1 MAVTFTTDLFNYMD
15 TVTQQFVA
23 SNLSVII
30 TTVTPLIGLALTG
43 KLIID
48 GVFTIA
54 RPNGAPLNDLIGKFI
69 TWALIISFASAGG
82 WYQNELAD
90 VAMKLPD
97 QFAKVLV
104 INGHTG
110 GTQATMGNSIDNAI
124 RDGMKVARD
133 AFDNADI
140 YSGSGLAAL
149 VLAIC
154 VILSTVVICG
164 VGAGLVLM
172 SKMMLAITV
181 CFGPIFIFLLLFK
194 SLQGMFNKWLGSVIN
209 YGLIVILLSMVFG
222 LMIKF
227 FQKSLDA
234 VTAANADSSLLGPV
248 FACLLIMIVTWLIL
262 QRIPELASRWGDGV
276 SAHIQ
281 ELMPG
286 NSGAGG
292 KGGSPAKGD
301 SKGGQGGGGANPAAG
316 KGGGTGGAAAAA
328 ATASTGGAGAAA
340 GAAMQGFAKGS
351 RR

>member
-1 MAVTFTTDLFNYMD
+1 MAVSFTTDLFNYMD
-15 TVTQQFVA
+15 QVTQQFVA

-30 TTVTPLIGLALTG
+30 STVTPLIGLALTG

-48 GVFTIA
+48 GLFTMA
-54 RPNGAPLNDLIGKFI
+54 RPNGAPLNDLIKKFI
-69 TWALIISFASAGG
+69 VWALIISFASAGG
-82 WYQNELAD
+82 WYQNELAN

-97 QFAKVLV
+97 EFAKVLV
-104 INGHTG
+104 INGQTG
-110 GTQATMGNSIDNAI
+110 GTQDTMGNSIDNAI
-124 RDGMKVARD
+124 HDGMQVARD

-194 SLQGMFNKWLGSVIN
+194 SLQGMFNKWLGSIIN

-227 FQKSLDA
+227 FQKALDA

-262 QRIPELASRWGDGV
+262 QRIPELAARWGDGV
-276 SAHIQ
+276 SAHIN

-286 NSGAGG
+286 GG
-292 KGGSPAKGD
+292 GDGGNKGDSAKGD
-301 SKGGQGGGGANPAAG
+301 TPQKGNSNGGSGNPWAG
-316 KGGGTGGAAAAA
+316 NTGGAAAAA
-328 ATASTGGAGAAA
+328 TTAATGGTGAAA

>member
-1 MAVTFTTDLFNYMD
+1 MAVSFTTDLFNYMD
-15 TVTQQFVA
+15 QVTQQFVA

-30 TTVTPLIGLALTG
+30 STVTPLIGLALTG

-48 GVFTIA
+48 GLFTIA
-54 RPNGAPLNDLIGKFI
+54 RPNGAPLNDLIKKFI
-69 TWALIISFASAGG
+69 VWALIISFASAGG
-82 WYQNELAD
+82 WYQNELAN

-97 QFAKVLV
+97 EFAKVLV
-104 INGHTG
+104 INGQTG
-110 GTQATMGNSIDNAI
+110 GTQDTMGNSIDNAI
-124 RDGMKVARD
+124 HDGMQVARE

-149 VLAIC
+149 VLAVC

-181 CFGPIFIFLLLFK
+181 CFGPIFIFMLLFK
-194 SLQGMFNKWLGSVIN
+194 SLQGMFNKWLGSIIN

-227 FQKSLDA
+227 FQKALDA

-276 SAHIQ
+276 SAHIN
-281 ELMPG
+281 ELMPNGGGGGSKGDTPQKGNGNGGQSNGGAGAG
-286 NSGAGG
+286 NSG
-292 KGGSPAKGD
+292 
-301 SKGGQGGGGANPAAG
+301 GA
-316 KGGGTGGAAAAA
+316 GGAATA
-328 ATASTGGAGAAA
+328 ATTAATGGTGAAA

>member
-1 MAVTFTTDLFNYMD
+1 MAVSFTTDLFNYMD
-15 TVTQQFVA
+15 QVTQQFVA

-30 TTVTPLIGLALTG
+30 STVTPLIGLALTG

-48 GVFTIA
+48 GLFTMA
-54 RPNGAPLNDLIGKFI
+54 RPHGAPLNDLIKKFI
-69 TWALIISFASAGG
+69 VWALIISFASAGG
-82 WYQNELAD
+82 WYQNELAN

-97 QFAKVLV
+97 DFAKVLV
-104 INGHTG
+104 INGQTG
-110 GTQATMGNSIDNAI
+110 GTQDTMGNSIDNAI
-124 RDGMKVARD
+124 HDGMQVARE

-194 SLQGMFNKWLGSVIN
+194 SMQSMFNKWLGSVIN

-227 FQKSLDA
+227 FQKALDA
-234 VTAANADSSLLGPV
+234 VTAANADTSLLGPV

-276 SAHIQ
+276 SAHIN

-286 NSGAGG
+286 GGGGGKSDSPQKGGGQGNGGQGNGGAGG
-292 KGGSPAKGD
+292 
-301 SKGGQGGGGANPAAG
+301 AG
-316 KGGGTGGAAAAA
+316 NAGGAAGAATAA
-328 ATASTGGAGAAA
+328 ATGGTGAAA